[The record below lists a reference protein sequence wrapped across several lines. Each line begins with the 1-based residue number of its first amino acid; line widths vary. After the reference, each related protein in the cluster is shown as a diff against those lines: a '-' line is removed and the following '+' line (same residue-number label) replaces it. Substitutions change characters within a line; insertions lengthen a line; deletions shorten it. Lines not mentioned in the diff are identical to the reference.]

1 MDIIYPWLKIQK
13 VKCKN
18 GSPLPFRL
26 PGFPPPSPPP
36 PPFPSPEAIAVTS
49 PSTVLLKP
57 GLLLSLT
64 MAGFSYVP
72 CVFSYSIM
80 DKLNQINI

>member
-1 MDIIYPWLKIQK
+1 MDIICPWLKIQK
-13 VKCKN
+13 VKCEN

-26 PGFPPPSPPP
+26 LGFPPPQ
-36 PPFPSPEAIAVTS
+36 FPSPEAIAVTG
-49 PSTVLLKP
+49 PSTVLP
-57 GLLLSLT
+57 RAGLLLSLT